1 MSRKMIIQHEICQI
15 ISIIKIILKLL
26 VQIYQG
32 KQIQLLELEENDG
45 ATKKQRTIL
54 SFALNSLNVL
64 E

>member
-32 KQIQLLELEENDG
+32 KQIQLLELEENYG